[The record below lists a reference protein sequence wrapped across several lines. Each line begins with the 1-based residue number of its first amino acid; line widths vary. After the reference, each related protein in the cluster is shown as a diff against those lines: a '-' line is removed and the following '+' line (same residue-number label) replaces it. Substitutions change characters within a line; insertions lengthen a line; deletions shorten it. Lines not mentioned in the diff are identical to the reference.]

1 MATVA
6 AVVVDTMA
14 NEVNLVQKESKF
26 DADKTILHI
35 SSFGDKNG
43 RGIWKANIELG
54 FLPYYGPT
62 LASFLLIFTLFD
74 QQNMSLSTIHSELL

>member
-1 MATVA
+1 MATVATVA

-43 RGIWKANIELG
+43 RGIWKANIE
-54 FLPYYGPT
+54 
-62 LASFLLIFTLFD
+62 
-74 QQNMSLSTIHSELL
+74 